1 VIVIC
6 TITKGEEQMRACVSC
21 WD

>member
-21 WD
+21 